1 MPFVARVFAR
11 HADVYLVSQSRKNDG
26 MVNRFTLIALSLA
39 LLPMAAQ
46 SAPPDEPLRVWT
58 RSSKDGRKTYDA
70 IGAAFTKKTGIRVEY
85 FNALTDFEQ
94 RLARAAVGGH
104 LPDVIVNELGT
115 AGQLVNMGVPMEIN
129 RSRIAGGDDLLDSAW
144 RAATLPD
151 GRIYGVPVSVQ
162 THVLFIR
169 RDWREKLAL
178 PVPRTWEQ
186 LAQLSRAF
194 TERDPDGN
202 GRRDTY
208 GLAVPATA
216 ARGYAAWYLS
226 SFLFQAGGEF
236 MRQGPD
242 GKPHGALDEAP
253 AVATLT
259 FFRRLVCEDR
269 SVQPNAINANTQ
281 EANKSFTSGQ
291 TGLYVSGP
299 YHLALFDKEPGRSRY
314 EVVPVPAGPG
324 GQHASLA
331 GGELAYITRGIRQP
345 DRARQFVEFLI
356 SPEGQAVGM
365 NPPDGGMPVVRL
377 PVNKHLDAAVG
388 HGDERWAMVAQ
399 EYQQHGHPMPQAR
412 NWSRLTQVAAD
423 GFNAILARC
432 SKDIPGDLRELNRR
446 FNAELARQEA
456 Q

>member
-1 MPFVARVFAR
+1 
-11 HADVYLVSQSRKNDG
+11 

-39 LLPMAAQ
+39 LLPVAGQ
-46 SAPPDEPLRVWT
+46 GAPPDEPLRVWT
-58 RSSKDGRKTYDA
+58 RSSRDGRKTYDA
-70 IGAAFTKKTGIRVEY
+70 IAAAFTKKTGIRVEY

-94 RLARAAVGGH
+94 RLARAAVGGRM
-104 LPDVIVNELGT
+104 PDVIVNELGT
-115 AGQLVNMGVPMEIN
+115 AGQLVNMGVASEID
-129 RSRIAGGDDLLDSAW
+129 RGRIAGADDLLESAW

-151 GRIYGVPVSVQ
+151 GRIYGVPISVQ

-169 RDWREKLAL
+169 RDWREKLGL
-178 PVPRTWEQ
+178 PVPRSWEE

-208 GLAVPATA
+208 GLAFPGGT

-236 MRQGPD
+236 LRQGAD
-242 GKPHGALDEAP
+242 GKVHGALDEPA
-253 AVATLT
+253 AVATLS

-269 SVQPNAINANTQ
+269 SVQPNAINASTQ
-281 EANKSFTSGQ
+281 ETNKSFSSGQ
-291 TGLYVSGP
+291 AGIYLSGP
-299 YHLALFDKEPGRSRY
+299 YHISLFDQEPGRDRY
-314 EVVPVPAGPG
+314 EVVPVPAGPT
-324 GQHASLA
+324 GQRASLA
-331 GGELAYITRGIRQP
+331 GGELAFIARSTQQP
-345 DRARQFVEFLI
+345 ERARRFIEFLI
-356 SPEGQAVGM
+356 SPEGQTLGTQ
-365 NPPDGGMPVVRL
+365 PPHGGLPVVRL
-377 PVNKHLDAAVG
+377 PVNRGLDAAKV

-399 EYQQHGHPMPQAR
+399 EYQQHGHPLPQAR
-412 NWSRLTQVAAD
+412 NWSRLQQLAAD

-432 SKDIPGDLRELNRR
+432 SKDIPGELRALNVR

>member
-1 MPFVARVFAR
+1 
-11 HADVYLVSQSRKNDG
+11 
-26 MVNRFTLIALSLA
+26 MVNRFTATLMVAGWLCATALPA
-39 LLPMAAQ
+39 RA
-46 SAPPDEPLRVWT
+46 DEPLRVWT

-70 IGAAFTKKTGIRVEY
+70 IAEAFTRKTGIRVEY
-85 FNALTDFEQ
+85 FNTLTDFEQ

-115 AGQLVNMGVPMEIN
+115 AGQLVNMGVPMEID
-129 RSRIAGGDDLLDSAW
+129 RSRIAGADDLLDSAW

-162 THVLFIR
+162 AHVLFIR
-169 RDWREKLAL
+169 RDWREKLGL

-202 GRRDTY
+202 GHRDTY

-236 MRQGPD
+236 MRQGSD
-242 GKPHGALDEAP
+242 GKLHGALDEAP
-253 AVATLT
+253 AIATLT

-291 TGLYVSGP
+291 TGIYVSGP

-324 GQHASLA
+324 GQRASLA
-331 GGELAYITRGIRQP
+331 GGELAYITRGSHQP
-345 DRARQFVEFLI
+345 DRARQFVEFMI

-365 NPPDGGMPVVRL
+365 NPRNGGMPVVRL
-377 PVNKHLDAAVG
+377 PVNKHLDAAAA
-388 HGDERWAMVAQ
+388 HGDDRWAMVAQ

-432 SKDIPGDLRELNRR
+432 SKDIPGDLREINQR